1 MITGVMQQKP
11 DRQNVKVRIVEQ
23 TFSKRLNMSSRII
36 VANLLRRMRN
46 IVTKKLVQEKN
57 AGIRRKRNT

>member
-11 DRQNVKVRIVEQ
+11 DRQNVKVRIVER

-36 VANLLRRMRN
+36 VANLLVHLSN
-46 IVTKKLVQEKN
+46 IIMKKLVQDKN
-57 AGIRRKRNT
+57 AGIRGKRNT

>member
-11 DRQNVKVRIVEQ
+11 DRQNVKVRIVER

-36 VANLLRRMRN
+36 VANLLVHLSN
-46 IVTKKLVQEKN
+46 IIMKKLVQEKN
-57 AGIRRKRNT
+57 AGIRGKRNT